1 MLKKTR
7 GIYEAI
13 MKEYRA
19 NQRQLKNNIEQKQKS
34 LNVFTDAIKVY
45 KAKKKELQTAA
56 ITKANETANK

>member
-1 MLKKTR
+1 
-7 GIYEAI
+7 

-19 NQRQLKNNIEQKQKS
+19 KQRQLKNNIKKKQKW